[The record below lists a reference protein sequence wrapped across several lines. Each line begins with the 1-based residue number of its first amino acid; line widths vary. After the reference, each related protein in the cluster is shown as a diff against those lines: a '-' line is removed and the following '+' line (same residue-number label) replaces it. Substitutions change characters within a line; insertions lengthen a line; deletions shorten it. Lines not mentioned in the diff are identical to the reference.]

1 MDMII
6 HVVRL
11 SQIQKRMLMPKP
23 SNPKLIRLDANK
35 EHARR
40 ETEKAV
46 SALRAEL
53 NRPQT
58 PVPQKELDS
67 LCKAA
72 LGDTGQSRTCRY
84 LLWLLVG
91 ADDPTGFK
99 GDGLLEM
106 RNLDRKFADAFLKV
120 LEWWRG
126 PTKSDQPLY
135 DILRKLETAFAPNA
149 EK

>member
-1 MDMII
+1 
-6 HVVRL
+6 
-11 SQIQKRMLMPKP
+11 MPKP
-23 SNPKLIRLDANK
+23 SDPKVIRLDANK

-58 PVPQKELDS
+58 PVPQDELDS
-67 LCKAA
+67 LYEVA

-84 LLWLLVG
+84 LLCLLVG

-99 GDGLLEM
+99 GEGLLEM
-106 RNLDRKFADAFLKV
+106 RTLDRKLANAFLKV
-120 LEWWRG
+120 LDWWRG
-126 PTKSDQPLY
+126 PTKSDQPFY